1 MQYRKFGKKKRD
13 ISILGFGCMRLPI
26 ADGKIDRDT
35 ATKMLDYAIDKGVNY
50 LDTAYTYHGGE
61 SELFVGEYL
70 KDKDRSKIFLAT
82 KLPSWLIH
90 KREDM
95 DHYLNDQLKKL
106 QTDHIDY
113 YLLHSLNKDYWKT
126 YKENGVFEF
135 IEKAKAKG
143 KIGEIG
149 FSFHDE
155 HDVFLQIIDD
165 YDGWDFCQIQM
176 NYLDEEVQAGLK
188 GQKYAMEKGIDVV
201 IMEPLRGGSLTAS
214 VPNDIQLIWD
224 KAAKKR
230 TPAEWALNYLWQY
243 EEIKVVLSGMSALN
257 HVIDNTKY
265 ACDFSEV
272 LLTDE
277 DRKLIVAAKEQY
289 KARTKVPCTSCEY
302 CLPCPAGVKINEC
315 FSAINYA
322 FMFDAVESAS
332 RGYNG
337 LGDGKASKCVECG
350 ECLSKCPQHIAIP
363 DMLKEVVTV
372 FGD

>member
-135 IEKAKAKG
+135 IEKAKAEG

-155 HDVFLQIIDD
+155 LDIFIQIIDD

-201 IMEPLRGGSLTAS
+201 IMEPLRGGSLTATI
-214 VPNDIQLIWD
+214 PNEIQMIWD

-230 TPAEWALNYLWQY
+230 TPAEWALSYMWQY
-243 EEIKVVLSGMSALN
+243 KEVKIVLSGMSALN
-257 HVIDNTKY
+257 HVIDNIRY
-265 ACDFSEV
+265 ASDFSEA

-277 DRKLIVAAKEQY
+277 DRKLIVAVKEQY
-289 KARTKVPCTSCEY
+289 KARIKVPCTSCEY
-302 CLPCPAGVKINEC
+302 CLPCPSGVKINEC
-315 FSAINYA
+315 FSAINHA
-322 FMFDAVESAS
+322 FIFDNIKSA
-332 RGYNG
+332 RGDYNW

-350 ECLSKCPQHIAIP
+350 TCVSKCPQRIAIP
-363 DMLKEVVTV
+363 ERLKEVVAV
-372 FGD
+372 FGE